1 MFQSKKWCILEIL
14 SKSRLALVTN
24 QPNNCLKMEA
34 DSSTEC
40 LAGLSQKTEKA
51 DTEIKENIPNQD
63 TSHFCDK
70 LIPSEQNMLQ
80 QCELTRLE
88 WGHHVICESGFSG
101 TLVEQA
107 QKRSGPRPAWSSFR
121 VVAQPTWPFAG

>member
-1 MFQSKKWCILEIL
+1 
-14 SKSRLALVTN
+14 
-24 QPNNCLKMEA
+24 MEA

-51 DTEIKENIPNQD
+51 DTEIKENIPSQD

-70 LIPSEQNMLQ
+70 LIPWAKYVTAMWTEETAESTPCYLQ
-80 QCELTRLE
+80 VRFQ
-88 WGHHVICESGFSG
+88 WN
-101 TLVEQA
+101 LVEQA